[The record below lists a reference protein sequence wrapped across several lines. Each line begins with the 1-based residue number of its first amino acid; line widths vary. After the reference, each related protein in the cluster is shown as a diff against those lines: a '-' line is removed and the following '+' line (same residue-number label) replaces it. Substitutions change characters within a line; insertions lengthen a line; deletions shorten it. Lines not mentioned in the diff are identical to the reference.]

1 MGANEGRQRVY
12 FYEYLDSLSSSVK
25 ESIQQFILQFE
36 KFILESNLSTLSAI
50 NQDLL
55 KQFSFPANLMKGGNQ
70 VVKVMNFS
78 ISPNHKFVIKF
89 YDISLTEIIMHCLSI
104 EEFYARNSPLSRNYL
119 GIDIQMR
126 VMNAYGVGK
135 MQVGS
140 HWFTYLI
147 QEFNH
152 FKPYYQLL
160 RDNYTLT
167 IQLNKIFTEIAKNGF
182 IIDPSPTN
190 WFAEMSPNEDMLTLD
205 YIDLVFFNDPVLLQ
219 RSSELANMIEKDL
232 YSDTSTL

>member
-1 MGANEGRQRVY
+1 MGGNEDRHRVY
-12 FYEYLDSLSSSVK
+12 FHEYLDSLSSSVK
-25 ESIQQFILQFE
+25 GAIQQFMLQLE
-36 KFILESNLSTLSAI
+36 KLITKSIPKTFSDFTQE
-50 NQDLL
+50 LL
-55 KQFSFPANLMKGGNQ
+55 DRHSFPAKIMKGGNQ
-70 VVKVMNFS
+70 AVLVMNFS
-78 ISPNHKFVIKF
+78 VSPDHNFVIKF

-104 EEFYARNSPLSRNYL
+104 EEFYARNSPLSKNYL

-135 MQVGS
+135 IQVGKNW
-140 HWFTYLI
+140 HTYLI
-147 QEFNH
+147 QKYNEY
-152 FKPYYQLL
+152 KPYYQLL
-160 RDNYTLT
+160 KDNYTLT

-219 RSSELANMIEKDL
+219 RSSEIANMIEKEL
-232 YSDTSTL
+232 YSE

>member
-1 MGANEGRQRVY
+1 MGKSEDKHRIY
-12 FYEYLDSLSSSVK
+12 FHEYLNSLSISVK
-25 ESIQQFILQFE
+25 KGIQQFIAQFE
-36 KFILESNLSTLSAI
+36 DLIVKSATHSLSEF
-50 NQDLL
+50 NQELL
-55 KQFSFPANLMKGGNQ
+55 ARYSFPARIMKGGNQ
-70 VVKVMNFS
+70 AILVLNFS
-78 ISPNHKFVIKF
+78 ISPDHNFVIKF

-104 EEFYARNSPLSRNYL
+104 EEFYARNSPLSRKYL

-135 MQVGS
+135 LLIGKQ
-140 HWFTYLI
+140 WYTFLI
-147 QEFNH
+147 QEFNQ
-152 FKPYYQLL
+152 FKPYYHLL

-219 RSSELANMIEKDL
+219 RSSELANMIERDL
-232 YSDTSTL
+232 YSD